1 MERVLYTAHPSM
13 FRNRPISFLLCVAA
27 IPLWGIGL
35 AILLIWWFRTLRTA
49 LIVTDRRTVLRK
61 GLFSKY
67 TTEVMHCDARN
78 VQLGQTFF
86 QRILGVGAVGI
97 SSSGQSGIEIEVA
110 GMPRPGKIK
119 RIIDQARLTPAGFV
133 K

>member
-1 MERVLYTAHPSM
+1 MERVLYAAHPSM

-27 IPLWGIGL
+27 IPLLGL
-35 AILLIWWFRTLRTA
+35 GLGVLLIWWFRTLGTA
-49 LIVTDRRTVLRK
+49 LIVTDRRTVLRR

-67 TTEVMHCDARN
+67 TTEVMHCDVRN
-78 VQLGQTFF
+78 VQIGQTCF

-97 SSSGQSGIEIEVA
+97 SSSGQSGIEIEAV
-110 GMPRPGKIK
+110 GLPRPGKIK
-119 RIIDQARLTPAGFV
+119 RIIDQARLTPAGFL